1 MKNRI
6 PCEIIRDL
14 LPLYT
19 DKQTR
24 SDTSKIICGHLSHC
38 PECARMY
45 EEMNVPLTPA
55 GADAP
60 ADALG
65 KIRRKS
71 RLEALAGVCITFF
84 IILIVT
90 LFKLFIFG
98 SPEASYPSMVEVNS
112 DMRTITVSGTVSD
125 ENKAYSH
132 YKIEKQADACR
143 LIVYSCLPS
152 FIHSE
157 ETFSIDLTS
166 QDVPLK
172 IGERTVMPDG
182 SIVYPMANAL
192 YDNVGFTD
200 IADKIGLR
208 KALGSFELQLLSTSS
223 PYQWEIIFKETCSY
237 SEATSKSALM
247 KKYACAMLALSGT
260 SKEIKWS
267 FVSDDGSTISSSL
280 DRNQANSMLKKPVDE
295 YASTPKAVQQLLD
308 ELGIL

>member
-223 PYQWEIIFKETCSY
+223 PYRWEIIFKETCSY

-247 KKYACAMLALSGT
+247 VKYACAMLALSGT

-267 FVSDDGSTISSSL
+267 FASDDGSTISSSL
-280 DRNQANSMLKKPVDE
+280 DRNQANSMLKNPIE
-295 YASTPKAVQQLLD
+295 GYASTPKAVQQLLD

>member
-24 SDTSKIICGHLSHC
+24 PDTSQVIAGHLSHC
-38 PECARMY
+38 TECARIY
-45 EEMNVPLTPA
+45 EEMNAPLTPA

-60 ADALG
+60 TDALG
-65 KIRRKS
+65 KIRRKN
-71 RLEALAGVCITFF
+71 RLEALAGACITFF
-84 IILIVT
+84 ISLIIT
-90 LFKLFIFG
+90 LFKLFIYG
-98 SPEASYPSMVEVNS
+98 SPEAFYSSMVEVNS
-112 DMRTITVSGTVSD
+112 DICTITVSGTVSD

-132 YKIEKQADACR
+132 YKIEKQGDGCR
-143 LIVYSCLPS
+143 LILYSCLPS
-152 FIHSE
+152 FIHGE
-157 ETFSIDLTS
+157 ETFSIDLTY
-166 QDVPLK
+166 QDIPLK
-172 IGERTVMPDG
+172 IGDRTVMPDG
-182 SIVYPMANAL
+182 SIVYSMANAL

-208 KALGSFELQLLSTSS
+208 KALGSFELRLLSTSG

-237 SEATSKSALM
+237 NEAESKSALM
-247 KKYACAMLALSGT
+247 VKYACAMLALSGT

-267 FVSDDGSTISSSL
+267 FASDDGSTISSSL
-280 DRNQANSMLKKPVDE
+280 DRNQANSMLKNPIE
-295 YASTPKAVQQLLD
+295 GYASTPQAVQQLLD

>member
-223 PYQWEIIFKETCSY
+223 PYRWEIIFKETCSY

-260 SKEIKWS
+260 SKEI
-267 FVSDDGSTISSSL
+267 
-280 DRNQANSMLKKPVDE
+280 
-295 YASTPKAVQQLLD
+295 
-308 ELGIL
+308 

>member
-192 YDNVGFTD
+192 YDNVGFAD

-280 DRNQANSMLKKPVDE
+280 GRNQAKSMLKKPVDE

>member
-237 SEATSKSALM
+237 NEATSKSALM

>member
-247 KKYACAMLALSGT
+247 KKYTCAMLALSGT

-280 DRNQANSMLKKPVDE
+280 GRNQAKSMLKKPVDE
-295 YASTPKAVQQLLD
+295 YASTRKAVQQLLD

>member
-223 PYQWEIIFKETCSY
+223 PYRWEIIFKETCSY
-237 SEATSKSALM
+237 NEAESKSALM
-247 KKYACAMLALSGT
+247 VKYACAMLALSGT

-280 DRNQANSMLKKPVDE
+280 GRNQAKSMLKKPVDE